1 MGKILLP
8 ALRSSPRGARA
19 TSTRAVLHPDVVAR
33 ADSGPSRPS
42 RSIVIRGAAAAVA
55 RQARLGAS
63 SAAEVRPV
71 LVNGAAGVV
80 ITLRGRPHAVMAFT
94 VAEGKIVEIDTVADP
109 ERFAKLAAPV
119 LAGPRLDDD

>member
-1 MGKILLP
+1 
-8 ALRSSPRGARA
+8 
-19 TSTRAVLHPDVVAR
+19 
-33 ADSGPSRPS
+33 
-42 RSIVIRGAAAAVA
+42 VIRGAAAAVA

-80 ITLRGRPHAVMAFT
+80 ITLRGRPYAVMAFT

-119 LAGPRLDDD
+119 LAGPRLD